1 MRRTRSFAVT
11 LLTAVVLFSAGNLS
25 AATVC
30 ESSLP
35 FNINAGVLEPTAIA
49 LLHRSPT
56 FQQQCLRIAAT
67 VVLRVRVRVTRL
79 VLAGRGETTI
89 TRYDTGAL
97 RADVVLRFG
106 DDYVELLAHELEHV
120 LEQVDRISLSQ
131 EVSAKRAWLTPEGA
145 FETDRARA
153 VGLRARQECDEELA
167 AEAIE
172 AHRRTAPHPRH
183 PFD

>member
-11 LLTAVVLFSAGNLS
+11 LLAAAVLLTAGNLS

-35 FNINAGVLEPTAIA
+35 FNINAGVLEPIAIA

-79 VLAGRGETTI
+79 VHSGRGETTI

-97 RADVVLRFG
+97 RADVVLR
-106 DDYVELLAHELEHV
+106 
-120 LEQVDRISLSQ
+120 
-131 EVSAKRAWLTPEGA
+131 
-145 FETDRARA
+145 
-153 VGLRARQECDEELA
+153 
-167 AEAIE
+167 
-172 AHRRTAPHPRH
+172 
-183 PFD
+183 